1 MGELGS
7 CRRTGRAS
15 VRASHTTHPNTR
27 RCRRGRV
34 SDDLGRAMIDDGH
47 HAPPSDAAGSRSVR
61 TAEVPAIPTVASPPG
76 RRLLARVARWQAPPR
91 NLLLS
96 ALVLLVFPWDD
107 ILIDALYG
115 GNAKL
120 PTLVVY
126 GVWSLFD
133 FSVIWVLLASGQ
145 LVRPAFVYGG
155 ITVALDAMLAVVYLG
170 LTQYTTAY
178 IAATAL
184 LKAAYLG
191 LITTVM
197 WVRLSHGS
205 GSTTWS
211 GRWLGLGPR
220 ARTGGVDRS
229 AQAPAGSESQVPP
242 LFTFVAPLLVSIAV
256 AYAAT
261 FFAGLTCAGH
271 GAQHVCGAYGPP
283 IGHSFFSEAAHIL
296 AILLVALAIEARL
309 LVDRSG
315 PEERA
320 LISITMLGLAVGIA
334 ASLTAAAANSDTLPL
349 VFPLTVQALAIGIT
363 TTLMLPYLRFSP

>member
-1 MGELGS
+1 
-7 CRRTGRAS
+7 
-15 VRASHTTHPNTR
+15 
-27 RCRRGRV
+27 
-34 SDDLGRAMIDDGH
+34 MIDDCSQ
-47 HAPPSDAAGSRSVR
+47 APAADPASSASTWSSDALASSTTPLSR
-61 TAEVPAIPTVASPPG
+61 G
-76 RRLLARVARWQAPPR
+76 RRLLARVAGWQAPPR

-115 GNAKL
+115 GNPKL

-133 FSVIWVLLASGQ
+133 FSVIWVLLASGR

-155 ITVALDAMLAVVYLG
+155 ITVGLDAMLAVVYLE

-178 IAATAL
+178 IVATAVL
-184 LKAAYLG
+184 RVAYLV

-205 GSTTWS
+205 SSTSRS
-211 GRWLGLGPR
+211 GRWLGLGSSAPS
-220 ARTGGVDRS
+220 AGVDRS
-229 AQAPAGSESQVPP
+229 ANVAAGADKASRVPP

-261 FFAGLTCAGH
+261 FFAALTCAGH
-271 GAQHVCGAYGPP
+271 GAQHACGAYGPP
-283 IGHSFFSEAAHIL
+283 IGHTFFDEAAHIV

-320 LISITMLGLAVGIA
+320 VISVTMLGLAVGIA
-334 ASLTAAAANSDTLPL
+334 ASLTASAANSETLPL
-349 VFPLTVQALAIGIT
+349 VFPLTVQALAIGVT
-363 TTLMLPYLRFSP
+363 TTLMLPFLRFSP

>member
-1 MGELGS
+1 
-7 CRRTGRAS
+7 
-15 VRASHTTHPNTR
+15 
-27 RCRRGRV
+27 
-34 SDDLGRAMIDDGH
+34 MIDDCTQGLE
-47 HAPPSDAAGSRSVR
+47 ADPVGRTSALSSDALANPPRPSSR
-61 TAEVPAIPTVASPPG
+61 G

-115 GNAKL
+115 GNPKL

-126 GVWSLFD
+126 GVWSLLD
-133 FSVIWVLLASGQ
+133 FSVIWVLLASGR

-178 IAATAL
+178 IVTTAV

-197 WVRLSHGS
+197 WVRLSHVSSSTSWFGS
-205 GSTTWS
+205 
-211 GRWLGLGPR
+211 WLGLGPR
-220 ARTGGVDRS
+220 ARAAGVDLS
-229 AQAPAGSESQVPP
+229 ADVSAGGDRATRIPP

-261 FFAGLTCAGH
+261 FFAALTCAGN
-271 GAQHVCGAYGPP
+271 GAQHVCGLYGPP
-283 IGHSFFSEAAHIL
+283 IGHAFFSEAAHIV

-309 LVDRSG
+309 LVDRSS

-320 LISITMLGLAVGIA
+320 VISITMLGLAVGIA
-334 ASLTAAAANSDTLPL
+334 ASLTAAAANSESLPL

-363 TTLMLPYLRFSP
+363 TTLMLPFLRFSP

>member
-1 MGELGS
+1 MAIS
-7 CRRTGRAS
+7 SPRSSRR
-15 VRASHTTHPNTR
+15 
-27 RCRRGRV
+27 
-34 SDDLGRAMIDDGH
+34 
-47 HAPPSDAAGSRSVR
+47 
-61 TAEVPAIPTVASPPG
+61 
-76 RRLLARVARWQAPPR
+76 RRLLARVAGWQAPPR

-115 GNAKL
+115 GNPRL

-126 GVWSLFD
+126 GIWSLFD
-133 FSVIWVLLASGQ
+133 FSVIWVLLASGR

-155 ITVALDAMLAVVYLG
+155 ITVGLDAMLAVVYLG

-178 IAATAL
+178 IVATAVL
-184 LKAAYLG
+184 RAAYLG

-205 GSTTWS
+205 SSTSATSSTSSTSWS
-211 GRWLGLGPR
+211 GRWLGLGAR
-220 ARTGGVDRS
+220 ARSGGVDRS
-229 AQAPAGSESQVPP
+229 VHMPAGADKASRVPP

-261 FFAGLTCAGH
+261 FFAALTCAGH
-271 GAQHVCGAYGPP
+271 GAQHACGAYGPP
-283 IGHSFFSEAAHIL
+283 IGHAFFDEAAHIV

-334 ASLTAAAANSDTLPL
+334 ASLTAAAAGSETLPL
-349 VFPLTVQALAIGIT
+349 VFPLTVQALAIGVT
-363 TTLMLPYLRFSP
+363 TTLMLPFLRFSP